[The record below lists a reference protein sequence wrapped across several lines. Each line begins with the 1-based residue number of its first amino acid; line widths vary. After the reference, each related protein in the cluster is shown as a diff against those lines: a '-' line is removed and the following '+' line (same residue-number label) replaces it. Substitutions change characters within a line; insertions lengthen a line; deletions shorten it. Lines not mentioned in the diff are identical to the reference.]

1 MAPWYMDPANTINR
15 DKSHGS
21 KGGNATRLKWRY
33 PPIEAINV
41 GEPRIVTSLQKC
53 PNSPDSNGS
62 KANRSKSPVFTMDG
76 VTSLHK
82 CPSNPGSKGG
92 KAKRLKWTHLVQDYE
107 GPSSPGTKV
116 EEPRIVT
123 PLQKRPSNPGIKGGV
138 AKKLKWSHSALD
150 YEGSSSPGTK
160 TEGPNIGTS
169 SLHKL
174 RSNTGKCL
182 VCSSVDDHPTSLCP
196 YLDFLPDDAIVSSGC
211 DLVCNFCSKSNGI
224 CKCWKEEGQ
233 CFLLKF
239 CRFCSKSGEHWGY
252 MCPRLDLCSSPVDFP
267 GQTSSAQLC

>member
-107 GPSSPGTKV
+107 GPSSPAGTKV

-174 RSNTGKCL
+174 RSNTASQMEFANVGKRKDS
-182 VCSSVDDHPTSLCP
+182 VFFSS
-196 YLDFLPDDAIVSSGC
+196 F
-211 DLVCNFCSKSNGI
+211 
-224 CKCWKEEGQ
+224 
-233 CFLLKF
+233 
-239 CRFCSKSGEHWGY
+239 
-252 MCPRLDLCSSPVDFP
+252 VDFVQRVESTGVICAHALIFVLLLWTFLVKP
-267 GQTSSAQLC
+267 QVHSYVKCCGPLF